1 LNTDNMS
8 ILGLT
13 IDYGPYGW
21 LEDFDPGWTPN
32 TTDASGKRYRYG
44 AQPQVVYWN
53 LVQLAN
59 ALAAVVPNVE
69 LLQSQINR
77 FPDEY
82 GVRFRSMMT
91 ERLGLTEYH
100 GEPDD
105 HLMQDLLEVLTV
117 SEIDQVIWFRKLA
130 DVLVLESPEPTDT
143 ELLAPLHGAW
153 YQPDEIGGDAAAR
166 LASWLRRWLLRVRSE
181 QRETVSIRIHMNTV
195 NPKYVLR
202 NYLAQEAIDLAT
214 GGDFSLVHELLDVLR
229 HPYDDQPERERFAAR
244 RPEWARHR
252 VGCSMLSCSS

>member
-1 LNTDNMS
+1 
-8 ILGLT
+8 
-13 IDYGPYGW
+13 
-21 LEDFDPGWTPN
+21 
-32 TTDASGKRYRYG
+32 
-44 AQPQVVYWN
+44 

-82 GVRFRSMMT
+82 GTRFRSMMT
-91 ERLGLTEYH
+91 ARLGLTEH
-100 GEPDD
+100 EGEADD

-130 DVLVLESPEPTDT
+130 DVLSVEPAEPSDT
-143 ELLAPLHGAW
+143 ELLAPLHEAW
-153 YQPDEIGGDAAAR
+153 YQPDEIGGDIASK
-166 LASWLRRWLLRVRSE
+166 LASWVRRWLLRVRSE
-181 QRETVSIRIHMNTV
+181 QRTQESIRAQMNAL
-195 NPKYVLR
+195 NPKFVLR

-214 GGDFSLVHELLDVLR
+214 DGDYSLVQEIFDVLR
-229 HPYDDQPERERFAAR
+229 HPYDEQPERERFAAR

-252 VGCSMLSCSS
+252 VGSSMLSCSS